1 MDPDVLAALKK
12 NEEMK
17 NLLANKSGRTGASPL
32 SKPQSQTHPSGNTE
46 SSLDVSHMSVHSPGK
61 TLMAADVESDT
72 VIQLKGTI
80 ENLIKDLGRA
90 LLEKQRCEAEIDSLR
105 KKENMLKTAL
115 QLRTNSESA
124 AVADAEH
131 ARNELQVVLEVCLSL
146 QLLLL
151 PPPPSSSLLLPFPH
165 CASRIFSPVCHLS
178 VSSSLPLHSRRC
190 SLGATHFLLP
200 WCRTDTRWTRHSR
213 RRWRSSKLSVTP
225 PSTCPRSNKSL
236 TSHAHI

>member
-17 NLLANKSGRTGASPL
+17 NLLANKSGRTGASP
-32 SKPQSQTHPSGNTE
+32 SSEPQAQTHLSGNIE
-46 SSLDVSHMSVHSPGK
+46 SSLDVSRISGMHSPGK
-61 TLMAADVESDT
+61 ALMAADEESDT

-115 QLRTNSESA
+115 QLRTSSESA

-131 ARNELQVVLEVCLSL
+131 ARNELQIVLEACLSW
-146 QLLLL
+146 QLLL
-151 PPPPSSSLLLPFPH
+151 PPPSSLLPPLPTSFCISH
-165 CASRIFSPVCHLS
+165 FL
-178 VSSSLPLHSRRC
+178 SSS
-190 SLGATHFLLP
+190 T
-200 WCRTDTRWTRHSR
+200 
-213 RRWRSSKLSVTP
+213 
-225 PSTCPRSNKSL
+225 
-236 TSHAHI
+236 

>member
-17 NLLANKSGRTGASPL
+17 QLLSKGGRTGVQAEPPSA
-32 SKPQSQTHPSGNTE
+32 SKPQVAPQGNVE
-46 SSLDVSHMSVHSPGK
+46 SSLDISHMSVHSPGK
-61 TLMAADVESDT
+61 ALMAADVESDT

-115 QLRTNSESA
+115 QLRTSSESA

-131 ARNELQVVLEVCLSL
+131 ARNELQVVLEVCHPCISSSSL
-146 QLLLL
+146 ASLILPPLL
-151 PPPPSSSLLLPFPH
+151 PASSCICISSPPPLPRVASLLLPLA
-165 CASRIFSPVCHLS
+165 ASSPSHIWLF
-178 VSSSLPLHSRRC
+178 
-190 SLGATHFLLP
+190 GAGP
-200 WCRTDTRWTRHSR
+200 IQGGRGVQGAGGEAASCQS
-213 RRWRSSKLSVTP
+213 P
-225 PSTCPRSNKSL
+225 P
-236 TSHAHI
+236 